1 MSVCLWVGGEGRLVW
16 AVFSGDERKCEPRSG
31 EQGLSVYKGGLV
43 WGEQVALIA
52 RKHLSLEGRW
62 AQFSFCEP
70 KASRAFWVWGTTVRP
85 DAKKRPPQGSPSWSG
100 G

>member
-52 RKHLSLEGRW
+52 RRKMGSVFFLRAEGE
-62 AQFSFCEP
+62 QSFLGLGDDGAP
-70 KASRAFWVWGTTVRP
+70 
-85 DAKKRPPQGSPSWSG
+85 
-100 G
+100 